1 MAKPMGRADENG
13 KQIVERLKKR
23 RFPMNR
29 RRFFGPF
36 SGICSEIARRRKVIA
51 KPMGRADEN
60 GPQIVERLK
69 KPGFP
74 VNLRTFFG
82 AVFARICS
90 ELVRRQKVAAKPR
103 GRAREKGRPIVE
115 RLKCKFWFKNRM
127 LENFNLQFSRFF
139 SKNYQFQAKIEKSDQ
154 NDRQEARFSTRN
166 RPDAQKTPE
175 NPKNSRAALRDC
187 KVPIFVC
194 FFFLLVF
201 GFFFFARPDRRS
213 PE

>member
-1 MAKPMGRADENG
+1 
-13 KQIVERLKKR
+13 
-23 RFPMNR
+23 
-29 RRFFGPF
+29 
-36 SGICSEIARRRKVIA
+36 
-51 KPMGRADEN
+51 MGRADEN

-74 VNLRTFFG
+74 VNWRTFFG

-103 GRAREKGRPIVE
+103 GRVREKGRPIVE

-139 SKNYQFQAKIEKSDQ
+139 SKNYRFQAKIEKSDQ

-187 KVPIFVC
+187 KVHIFVC
-194 FFFLLVF
+194 FVFFSLWL
-201 GFFFFARPDRRS
+201 FFFARPDRRS